1 MRAMSRLAAFLA
13 TVLLA
18 SAAAALAKPLELSVA
33 KVSVVTDRITNQK
46 SLSLEL
52 TPQSREAFGE
62 FTTQHVGDT
71 VDLRIDGEVVMSPRL
86 MEPIL
91 GGLIMVSGTFEPGQL
106 VEIGKRIIPG
116 GARVEVEAQEP

>member
-1 MRAMSRLAAFLA
+1 MRAMSRLAASIA

-18 SAAAALAKPLELSVA
+18 SGMAALADPLQLSVA
-33 KVSVVTDRITNQK
+33 KASVVTDRITNQK

-52 TPQSREAFGE
+52 TPESREAFGE
-62 FTTQHVGDT
+62 FTTAHVGDT
-71 VDLRIDGEVVMSPRL
+71 IDLRIDGEVVISPRL

-91 GGLIMVSGTFEPGQL
+91 GGLIRVSGAFEPGQL

-116 GARVEVEAQEP
+116 GARVEVEAKPE

>member
-1 MRAMSRLAAFLA
+1 MRDPIRLAAFIA

-18 SAAAALAKPLELSVA
+18 LGAAAFAEPLQLSVA
-33 KVSVVTDRITNQK
+33 KVSVVTDRITDQK

-52 TPQSREAFGE
+52 TPQSREDFGV
-62 FTTQHVGDT
+62 FTTAHVGDT
-71 VDLRIDGEVVMSPRL
+71 VDVRIDGEIVMSPRL

-116 GARVEVEAQEP
+116 GAKVEVEAQQP

>member
-13 TVLLA
+13 AVLLA

>member
-1 MRAMSRLAAFLA
+1 MGIPIRLASLIA
-13 TVLLA
+13 TALLA
-18 SAAAALAKPLELSVA
+18 SGAAALAEPLQLAVA
-33 KVSVVTDRITNQK
+33 KVSVVTDRITNGK

-52 TPQSREAFGE
+52 TPQSRDAFGE

-71 VDLRIDGEVVMSPRL
+71 IDLRIDGEVVMSPRL

-91 GGLIMVSGTFEPGQL
+91 GGLIMVSGAFEPARL
-106 VEIGKRIIPG
+106 VEIGKQIIPG

>member
-1 MRAMSRLAAFLA
+1 MPPCFWHSGAAAFAEPLQLA
-13 TVLLA
+13 
-18 SAAAALAKPLELSVA
+18 VA
-33 KVSVVTDRITNQK
+33 KVSVVTDRITNGK

-52 TPQSREAFGE
+52 TPQSRDAFGE

-91 GGLIMVSGTFEPGQL
+91 GGLIMVSGTFDPASLSRSARRSSPAAPGRGRSAAA
-106 VEIGKRIIPG
+106 IKRR
-116 GARVEVEAQEP
+116 A

>member
-1 MRAMSRLAAFLA
+1 MRDAIRLAAFIA

-18 SAAAALAKPLELSVA
+18 LGAAAFAEPLQLSVA
-33 KVSVVTDRITNQK
+33 KVSVVTDRITDQK

-52 TPQSREAFGE
+52 TPQSREAFGV
-62 FTTQHVGDT
+62 FTTAHVGDT
-71 VDLRIDGEVVMSPRL
+71 IDLRIDGAVVMSPRL

-116 GARVEVEAQEP
+116 GAKVEVEAQQP

>member
-1 MRAMSRLAAFLA
+1 MCATIRLAALIA

-18 SAAAALAKPLELSVA
+18 SGAAAFAEPLQLSVA